1 MKTQNNENQKQ
12 KLVEELV
19 RNSDLLI
26 GSVVA
31 YQLKCSKNCT
41 CNDGKGHTKFYLSTK
56 VKGRTRNLCL
66 TKEALSKARQM
77 TDAHRQMKNILQQLS
92 QVNYQLLR
100 QQFPP
105 RRSRKNKHL

>member
-1 MKTQNNENQKQ
+1 MTKKNENQKQ
-12 KLVEELV
+12 KLVEEMV
-19 RNSDLLI
+19 RTTDLLI

-41 CNDGKGHTKFYLSTK
+41 CNNGKRHTKFYLSTK

-66 TKEALSKARQM
+66 TKESLCKARQM
-77 TDAHRQMKNILQQLS
+77 TDAHRQMKDLLQQLS

-105 RRSRKNKHL
+105 GRLRKNKHL